1 MTYHSNM
8 SHTCSFCKL
17 ECKKEPFDDYADY
30 QDLPWFNCE
39 ACNVSYKKKLNI
51 VEVTRFYAKLND
63 RRYCLNLI
71 HKSQRTQIFRMACN
85 TDEPPYTLIL
95 SLPYMVPNINPT
107 NCQDKIITYITFS

>member
-17 ECKKEPFDDYADY
+17 ECKKGPFADY

-71 HKSQRTQIFRMACN
+71 HKTQKTQIFRMACN

-95 SLPYMVPNINPT
+95 SLPYMIPNINSS